1 MNEQR
6 TFKIINL
13 TSLDSEESQDIVS
26 ILNDVMNSRNMES
39 GRKGVEYIIRDY
51 KRKMDNFQTERKEL
65 KGEIEQLKKEK
76 FEQYDLLKKHVAVS
90 TSLKELNFNLGLV

>member
-13 TSLDSEESQDIVS
+13 TGLDSEESEDIVS

-39 GRKGVEYIIRDY
+39 GRKGVEFILRDY
-51 KRKMDNFQTERKEL
+51 KRKTDNFQAERKEL
-65 KGEIEQLKKEK
+65 KDEIEELKKEK
-76 FEQYDLLKKHVAVS
+76 SEQYDLLNKHVAVS
-90 TSLKELNFNLGLV
+90 TSLKELNFNLSLV